1 MPLFQK
7 RVNLKPYQY
16 PHLLKFKT
24 AIRQSYWVH
33 DEFNFEGDI
42 QDFHVNCTDVE
53 RSVITRTMLA
63 IAQIEVSVKTF
74 WADIYKRLPVPE
86 VGAVGM
92 TFAESEVRHL
102 DAYSHLLELLGLN
115 EAFEDVETIPA
126 LRDRIAYL
134 EDTLEAADSADK
146 RDFALS
152 ILLFSIFIEHV
163 SLFSQF
169 LIMLSFDKY
178 EKRFKGVANAVE
190 ATSKEEQI
198 HGLFGVELIN
208 VMREEYPT
216 WFGNEF
222 DAQVTEACRR
232 AYQAEQKVL
241 DWIFEEGELDFL
253 PRNVVDAFLRDKFN
267 ASLDHVDVDPL
278 FEVDSDL
285 LAETRWFYEEILL
298 TKGND
303 FFSKRGTTYSKMT
316 QSVSGDD
323 LF

>member
-1 MPLFQK
+1 MSLFDP
-7 RVNLKPYQY
+7 RVNLKPYAY
-16 PHLLKFKT
+16 PDLLRYKT

-42 QDFHVNCTDVE
+42 QDFHVRCTDAE
-53 RSVITRTMLA
+53 RSIIKKTMLA

-86 VGAVGM
+86 IGAVGM
-92 TFAESEVRHL
+92 TFAESEVRHM
-102 DAYSHLLELLGLN
+102 DAYSHLLERLGLN
-115 EAFEDVETIPA
+115 HEFEHVEQIPA
-126 LRDRIAYL
+126 LAERIAYL
-134 EDTLEAADSADK
+134 DDALQSAQAHEDA
-146 RDFALS
+146 DFAHA

-169 LIMLSFDKY
+169 LIMLAFDKY
-178 EKRFKGVANAVE
+178 KKQFKGIANAVE

-198 HGLFGVELIN
+198 HGLFGIDLIDII
-208 VMREEYPT
+208 REEHPE
-216 WFGNEF
+216 WFGPSFEA
-222 DAQVTEACRR
+222 DVQQACRR
-232 AYQAEQKVL
+232 AYEAETKVL
-241 DWIFEEGELDFL
+241 DWIFADGPLDVL
-253 PRNVVDAFLRDKFN
+253 PRPLIDAFVQDRFN
-267 ASLDHVDVDPL
+267 RSLENVDVAPL
-278 FEVDSDL
+278 FDVDDAL

-303 FFSKRGTTYSKMT
+303 FFSKRGTAYSKMT

>member
-1 MPLFQK
+1 MSLFAP
-7 RVNLKPYQY
+7 RVNLKPYAY
-16 PHLLKFKT
+16 PDLLRYKT

-42 QDFHVNCTDVE
+42 QDFHVRCTDAE
-53 RSVITRTMLA
+53 RSIIKKTMLA

-102 DAYSHLLELLGLN
+102 DAYSHLLERLGLN
-115 EAFEDVETIPA
+115 HEFERVEEIPA
-126 LRDRIAYL
+126 LADRISYL
-134 EDTLEAADSADK
+134 NTFLRTSASD
-146 RDFALS
+146 DDAEFAHS

-169 LIMLSFDKY
+169 LIMLAFDKH
-178 EKRFKGVANAVE
+178 KKQFKGIANAVE
-190 ATSKEEQI
+190 ATSKKQQSNW
-198 HGLFGVELIN
+198 LFGVALIE
-208 VMREEYPT
+208 VIREEHPE
-216 WFGNEF
+216 WFGADF
-222 DAQVTEACRR
+222 RVAVQRACRR
-232 AYQAEQKVL
+232 AYQAETHVL
-241 DWIFEEGELDFL
+241 DWIFADGALDVL
-253 PRNVVDAFLRDKFN
+253 PRPVIDAFVRDRFN
-267 ASLDHVDVDPL
+267 TSMENVDVAPIFD
-278 FEVDSDL
+278 VDDAL
-285 LAETRWFYEEILL
+285 LDETRWFYEEILL

-303 FFSKRGTTYSKMT
+303 FFSKRGTAYSKMT